1 MCMHMHYEM
10 RKTEKLENNFSSP
23 ENEIKLFCRL
33 VANVFT
39 TKVSASVQMSVS
51 VPFKISYQLEYSHLL
66 QSEVQNPGLPVPYS
80 VVYRRMIAHMLSNL
94 VTLTYTYI
102 LI

>member
-1 MCMHMHYEM
+1 MHMHYEM

-66 QSEVQNPGLPVPYS
+66 QSKVQNPGLPVPYS
-80 VVYRRMIAHMLSNL
+80 VVYRRMITHMLSDL